1 MHAQGCVKG
10 RKGKTMVGLAEFGG
24 QAGGHGALFLQG
36 FGFWRANESGIF

>member
-24 QAGGHGALFLQG
+24 QAGALFLQG